1 MDDLAADA
9 PAPASIPDVYSR
21 FRLGLFRIRQA
32 LNWCIHTRLA
42 RLAAYALIQ
51 IGSFL
56 NAVGI
61 RPSGLKIIFFARRIA
76 PVPGGDR
83 AIRKVME
90 EDAVD
95 RNPLDRLL
103 ESPHPRSL
111 LACAPRILI
120 LKVPCL
126 QNGQVVEKG
135 ALIIKFTET
144 FAPFFLGIDT
154 NQLADHFW
162 IILEPSRVGY
172 SVPELVLWTRLDKK
186 KVIVL
191 TPCPPDHQLLEAMN
205 SNLVPL
211 PLGPADWTNPTTFR
225 KLASTTKKYDAIYVA
240 NFKANKRVDR
250 YIRAVVHV
258 GARRPGYRAALVCA
272 SWGEEECGNEIR
284 QQVAWAKRKVDLDF
298 FFSVNRLQLAQLFN
312 ASKVNVLV
320 SLREGANKG
329 LAEGLFAGTP
339 ALLMAENLGGNYR
352 HINAQTGRVV
362 ADRHLEKALEWFA
375 DHYTRFRP
383 EIWAQNNISPLEST
397 ARLSAK
403 LEELGLEQRQR
414 WTRELLVKVNQPEL
428 QYMDPENDWLLDER
442 AALLDCYAPGARSTS
457 RWSYLERLEAGS
469 RGQRASFGRSG

>member
-1 MDDLAADA
+1 LFSKAKFRFDSGEPSGVIFMLGGINAAGQSVSILRTLERDRFVSCLSHIPLQATTMDDLAADA

-51 IGSFL
+51 IGSFV

-76 PVPGGDR
+76 PLPSGDR

-95 RNPLDRLL
+95 RDPLDRLL
-103 ESPHPRSL
+103 GNPHPRSL

-172 SVPELVLWTRLDKK
+172 SVPELVLWTRLDKSYC
-186 KVIVL
+186 IDAL
-191 TPCPPDHQLLEAMN
+191 
-205 SNLVPL
+205 
-211 PLGPADWTNPTTFR
+211 
-225 KLASTTKKYDAIYVA
+225 ST
-240 NFKANKRVDR
+240 
-250 YIRAVVHV
+250 
-258 GARRPGYRAALVCA
+258 RP
-272 SWGEEECGNEIR
+272 
-284 QQVAWAKRKVDLDF
+284 
-298 FFSVNRLQLAQLFN
+298 
-312 ASKVNVLV
+312 
-320 SLREGANKG
+320 
-329 LAEGLFAGTP
+329 
-339 ALLMAENLGGNYR
+339 
-352 HINAQTGRVV
+352 
-362 ADRHLEKALEWFA
+362 
-375 DHYTRFRP
+375 
-383 EIWAQNNISPLEST
+383 
-397 ARLSAK
+397 SA
-403 LEELGLEQRQR
+403 
-414 WTRELLVKVNQPEL
+414 
-428 QYMDPENDWLLDER
+428 
-442 AALLDCYAPGARSTS
+442 ARSDVFES
-457 RWSYLERLEAGS
+457 GAV
-469 RGQRASFGRSG
+469 AARSG